1 MDQENKEL
9 KILKAQLNAILQ
21 SSYDGM
27 YITDGEGMFLNVNNG
42 LERITGVKKEELI
55 GLMPEIYLKK
65 ALSAALLFRWFWKK
79 SITIKQ
85 TIIGDKL

>member
-9 KILKAQLNAILQ
+9 KILKAQLNAIFQ

-55 GLMPEIYLKK
+55 G
-65 ALSAALLFRWFWKK
+65 ANARDLFEKG
-79 SITIKQ
+79 
-85 TIIGDKL
+85 IISRSVVQMVLEEKHNNKTNHNR